1 MEIWVTV
8 KNAAGAVQGGGPITT
23 ATNWFQEKRLD
34 EPGQFSFDMPA
45 SDERWRLIQ
54 PFYTVECYTILD
66 GAVVQLGGG
75 IVESV
80 DEEKEIGT
88 PSLIRVSGSDL
99 LRELSYYPV
108 GELNIT
114 EKGYTYLNGTN
125 GSVAQLKP
133 TYFAEA
139 DPITGKHYKSGYY
152 NRALILWKARD
163 ADTDTEDN
171 YTVRVGTEQSQY
183 VPDTYNWLYIGC
195 DKPFDKIR
203 VTIGTVT
210 NSTVRATIDYQYYA
224 GASGWQSIASVTDG
238 TVSGGKPFAQS
249 GVIEFTEPADWKRI
263 QGINGLGNW
272 FWVRARI
279 ILTGTPYYVSFRLKE
294 VECYVDQPTDT
305 GVELITNRAV
315 AYNANWTACT
325 DTTTNDA
332 YLTFNGESVLTA
344 LQQLAKATGDHF
356 VLGTGR
362 TITWLGAA
370 STWSASGYT
379 AVNAGEREQGY
390 LLISSLTRRRMADDL
405 ITRITPLA
413 GDAEHEVDLSKTT
426 RTAPAGYTLSKT
438 PTAPTQPW
446 LKHDAA
452 ETAYGKISRVERF
465 DNIAALNAE
474 SWYLDPSN
482 AANQLFDAAKLYLD
496 NRRSIS
502 YEYELEVVG
511 FEPYA
516 VSGATSLLTP
526 GTTIHV
532 VYHEYRD
539 GAETIDINTYSG
551 TPAPLYIMAVRYNLG
566 EDGVLRC
573 GLTLS
578 TVERLRR
585 QAADDIADAIAK
597 TRYQWH

>member
-1 MEIWVTV
+1 MEMWVTV
-8 KNAAGAVQGGGPITT
+8 KNAAGVIQGGGPITS
-23 ATNWFQEKRLD
+23 ATNWFQESRLD
-34 EPGQFSFDMPA
+34 EAGTWSFDMPA
-45 SDERWRLIQ
+45 SDARWRLIQ
-54 PFYTVECYTILD
+54 PFYTVECYTVID
-66 GAVVQLGGG
+66 GAIVQLGGG
-75 IVESV
+75 VVEDVS
-80 DEEKEIGT
+80 EEIGT
-88 PSLIRVSGSDL
+88 PSMIRVSGSDL

-108 GELNIT
+108 GALDIT
-114 EKGYTYLNGTN
+114 EKGYTYLNSTN

-133 TYFAEA
+133 TYFEQV
-139 DPITGKHYKSGYY
+139 DPIHLKHYKSGYY
-152 NRALILWKARD
+152 NRAVILYKARD
-163 ADTDTEDN
+163 ANAATEDN
-171 YTVRVGTEQSQY
+171 YTVLVGTEQSQY
-183 VPDTYNWLYIGC
+183 VPDTYNLLYIGC
-195 DKPFDKIR
+195 DKPYGKIKI
-203 VTIGTVT
+203 TIGSVV
-210 NSTVRATIDYQYYA
+210 NSTVNATIDYQYYA
-224 GASGWQSIASVTDG
+224 GATGWTSIASVTDG
-238 TVSGGKPFAQS
+238 TMSGGKPFAQS
-249 GVIEFTEPADWKRI
+249 GVISFTEPADWERI

-279 ILTGTPYYVSFRLKE
+279 ILTDPWTPYYVSFRLKE
-294 VECYVDQPTDT
+294 VECYVDLPTDT

-344 LQQLAKATGDHF
+344 LQTLARATGDHF
-356 VLGTGR
+356 ILGAGR

-379 AVNAGEREQGY
+379 AVGAGERQAGY
-390 LLISSLTRRRMADDL
+390 LLISGLTRRRMAGDL

-413 GDAEHEVDLSKTT
+413 GNEEHEINLSKTT
-426 RTAPAGYTLSKT
+426 RTAAAGYTLSKA
-438 PTAPTQPW
+438 PPAPTQPW

-465 DNIAALNAE
+465 DNIAAMNAE
-474 SWYLDPSN
+474 SWYLDPAN

-496 NRRSIS
+496 NRRAIT

-516 VSGATSLLTP
+516 VTGATSLLTP

-532 VYHEYRD
+532 VYQEYRD
-539 GAETIDINTYSG
+539 GTETIDINTYSG

-578 TVERLRR
+578 TGEMLRR
-585 QAADDIADAIAK
+585 QAADDIADAIASM
-597 TRYQWH
+597 RY